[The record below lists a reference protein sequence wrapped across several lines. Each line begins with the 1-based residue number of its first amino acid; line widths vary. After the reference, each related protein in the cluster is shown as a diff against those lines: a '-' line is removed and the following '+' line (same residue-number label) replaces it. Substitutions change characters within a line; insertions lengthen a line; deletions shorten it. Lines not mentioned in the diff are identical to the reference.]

1 MPAGRPLT
9 DTVPTVALHHVQA
22 QVPDGQFRILKLVS
36 RRYYVPVSAL
46 VRQALTEYLARQYP
60 LEVEEVNSALAAS
73 SPSPP
78 PADPA
83 PRTAT

>member
-1 MPAGRPLT
+1 M
-9 DTVPTVALHHVQA
+9 
-22 QVPDGQFRILKLVS
+22 PDGQFRILKLVS
-36 RRYYVPVSAL
+36 RRYYVPVSTL
-46 VRQALTEYLARQYP
+46 VRQALTEYLVRQYP
-60 LEVEEVNSALAAS
+60 LEVEEVKYADLVNSASAAS